1 VLFSANNRAHAKPG
15 YGTANLVLLCLTLA
29 SLANVWGKIETTNA
43 GASAREQHAF
53 NPVTDSTPPIKLG
66 EAPRPPTDDNP
77 HALRLYLG
85 YRVFLALVM
94 MVVFFVVE
102 RGPLGAINPSL
113 FAIGIQAYFA
123 ITIISLVVGLTR
135 SNQTETQSIIAVL
148 LDIVCVSVLMYASGG
163 VQSGLGMM
171 IAIAIALG
179 AMSMKGQTS
188 LLLAAV
194 ASLVV
199 ISEQLI
205 AQLLQTFANTAYL
218 QSGLLGVSYFALAAL
233 AHELASRAQRSEQ
246 LVSQRE
252 EDLANLAQLNDY
264 VIQQMQA
271 GIMVVD
277 RHHVVQVMNEAAWV
291 LLGMPNTMRHYPL
304 EQTSPELSAQYDEW
318 LDNPAYQDQTF
329 RAVPGGR
336 DLRAGFTPLGEHGEQ
351 GTLIV
356 LEDTATLTAQAQ
368 QMKLASLGRLTAGI
382 AHEIR
387 NPLGA
392 ISHAAQLLDESPELT
407 QSDRRMSNIIQ
418 QNSRR
423 VNEVVQNI
431 LKLSRQDLPK
441 PKPLILSP
449 WLEQQAAD
457 ICRTHRLALDQ
468 FQVFIDPPAT
478 TVYAD
483 AGQLRQVLEVLCDN
497 AVGHFKRDIDELK
510 IKVLAGITHE
520 SGGPFIE
527 IHDNGEGIAQD
538 HATQL
543 FEPFFTTRNEGT
555 GLGLYIARQ
564 LSEANHVR
572 LEYQPLPGG
581 GSSFRLSFPNPKRP

>member
-1 VLFSANNRAHAKPG
+1 M
-15 YGTANLVLLCLTLA
+15 
-29 SLANVWGKIETTNA
+29 
-43 GASAREQHAF
+43 
-53 NPVTDSTPPIKLG
+53 TDSTPPIPLDTPLDTLP
-66 EAPRPPTDDNP
+66 EENPR
-77 HALRLYLG
+77 ALQLFLG

-94 MVVFFVVE
+94 LVVFFILE
-102 RGPLGAINPSL
+102 RGPLGSHNASQ
-113 FAIGIQAYFA
+113 FAIGIQVYFA
-123 ITIISLVVGLTR
+123 LTIASLMIGLKHEHQIER
-135 SNQTETQSIIAVL
+135 QSIVAVL
-148 LDIVCVSVLMYASGG
+148 LDIVCISFLMFASGG
-163 VQSGLGMM
+163 VQSGLGML

-179 AMSMKGQTS
+179 AMSMQGQNS

-199 ISEQLI
+199 ISEELI
-205 AQLLQTFANTAYL
+205 AQQLNAFSTTAYL
-218 QSGLLGVSYFALAAL
+218 QSGLLGISFFALAAL
-233 AHELASRAQRSEQ
+233 AHQLALRAQLSEQ
-246 LVSQRE
+246 LASQRGM
-252 EDLANLAQLNDY
+252 DLANLAQLNDY

-277 RHHVVQVMNEAAWV
+277 RHEIVQVMNEAAWV

-304 EQTSPELSAQYDEW
+304 EQTSPELSARYDEW
-318 LDNPAYQDQTF
+318 QEAPDYQKEVF

-336 DLRAGFTPLGEHGEQ
+336 DIRAEFTPLGEKGEE

-356 LEDTATLTAQAQ
+356 LEDTSSLTAQAQ
-368 QMKLASLGRLTAGI
+368 HMKLASLGRLTAGI

-392 ISHAAQLLDESPELT
+392 ISHAAQLLGESPDLST
-407 QSDRRMSNIIQ
+407 TDRRMSDIIQ
-418 QNSRR
+418 QNSKR

-431 LKLSRQDLPK
+431 LKLSRQDHPK
-441 PKPLILSP
+441 PKPLMLSP

-457 ICRTHRLALDQ
+457 ICHIHRLDPEHLR
-468 FQVFIDPPAT
+468 VSIDPPGT

-497 AVGHFKRDIDELK
+497 AVCHFDRDIHELN
-510 IKVLAGITHE
+510 IKMLAGITHE

-527 IHDNGEGIAQD
+527 IHDNGKGIGKD
-538 HATQL
+538 DMRQL

-572 LEYQPLPGG
+572 LEYLPLPGG
-581 GSSFRLSFPNPKRP
+581 GSSFRLSFPNPKRPTS

>member
-1 VLFSANNRAHAKPG
+1 M
-15 YGTANLVLLCLTLA
+15 T
-29 SLANVWGKIETTNA
+29 E
-43 GASAREQHAF
+43 
-53 NPVTDSTPPIKLG
+53 STPPIPLHTPG
-66 EAPRPPTDDNP
+66 DTPPDENPRT
-77 HALRLYLG
+77 LQLFLG

-94 MVVFFVVE
+94 VVVFFVFE
-102 RGPLGAINPSL
+102 RGPLGSHNPSQ
-113 FAIGIQAYFA
+113 FAIGIQFYFA
-123 ITIISLVVGLTR
+123 ITIVSLLIGL
-135 SNQTETQSIIAVL
+135 NHEQQIETQSIVAVL
-148 LDIVCVSVLMYASGG
+148 LDIVFVSVLMFASGG
-163 VQSGLGMM
+163 VQSGLGML

-179 AMSMKGQTS
+179 AMSMQGQNS

-199 ISEQLI
+199 ISEELI
-205 AQLLQTFANTAYL
+205 AQQLHAFSTTAYL
-218 QSGLLGVSYFALAAL
+218 QSGLLGISFFALAAL
-233 AHELASRAQRSEQ
+233 AHQLALRAQRSEQ
-246 LVSQRE
+246 LASQRGT
-252 EDLANLAQLNDY
+252 DLANLAQLNDY

-277 RHHVVQVMNEAAWV
+277 QYRIVQVMNEAAWV

-318 LDNPAYQDQTF
+318 QDTSNYQQEVF

-336 DLRAGFTPLGEHGEQ
+336 DIRAEFTSLGEKGEQ

-356 LEDTATLTAQAQ
+356 LEDTASLTAQAQ
-368 QMKLASLGRLTAGI
+368 HMKLASLGRLTAGI

-392 ISHAAQLLDESPELT
+392 ISHAAQLLDESPEL
-407 QSDRRMSNIIQ
+407 SSADRRMSDIIQ
-418 QNSRR
+418 QNSKR

-431 LKLSRQDLPK
+431 LKLSRQDHPK

-449 WLEQQAAD
+449 WLEQQAED
-457 ICRTHRLALDQ
+457 ICRIHPIDPEQLR
-468 FQVFIDPPAT
+468 VFIDPPGT

-497 AVGHFKRDIDELK
+497 AVRHFDRDIYELN

-527 IHDNGEGIAQD
+527 IHDNGKGIGKD
-538 HATQL
+538 DMRQL

-564 LSEANHVR
+564 LSEANHIR
-572 LEYQPLPGG
+572 LEYLPLPGG
-581 GSSFRLSFPNPKRP
+581 GSSFRLSFPNPKRPQS